1 LSEETT
7 GERLEEERP
16 DDERPLTDAAA
27 AEDTSQTL
35 PRPRKRTIGL
45 AVALALLC
53 VCATA
58 VTAYIT
64 VKGGPKQAFIGL
76 FAPDL
81 PAEFGKDQIR
91 VLVLGV
97 DDNWTDNDEV
107 FTSDS
112 RSDTN
117 IAASIDLKTH
127 QIGVV
132 SIPRDLWV
140 DIPKDGYGK
149 LNEAIADGGPE
160 RTEAT
165 IEKNLGAPPFDYYM
179 VLNINATKEVVDAIG
194 GLDVDVEKDMDYD
207 DNWGHLHIHLKKGM
221 HHLDGDQVVGY
232 IRFRHDPEGDFGRMR
247 RQRQVVNLLVARMK
261 DPSIIAHIVPL
272 IGIVR
277 QNVRTNLSFDQMRD
291 LAIGLKDVTPQM
303 VHQAEVPANV
313 GWTDGESVLFADQSQ
328 AQAIVHKYL
337 AVGFGNGFDPSTVH
351 VKVENGSGTPGAASA
366 MADYLRRRGFTI
378 VETGNA
384 STFNNARTKI
394 TGANESIVAEV
405 VKQLPVHDP
414 AIAVGAVQGGDID
427 IVVGQD
433 YRAQ

>member
-1 LSEETT
+1 MSEETT
-7 GERLEEERP
+7 GERLEDERP
-16 DDERPLTDAAA
+16 DDERPLTDTAAS
-27 AEDTSQTL
+27 EDSPQAL

-45 AVALALLC
+45 AVGLVLLC
-53 VCATA
+53 IFATA
-58 VTAYIT
+58 VTTYVT
-64 VKGGPKQAFIGL
+64 VRGGLKQTMIGL
-76 FAPDL
+76 FAPNL
-81 PAEFGKDQIR
+81 PVEFGKDQIR
-91 VLVLGV
+91 VLVMGV
-97 DDNWTDNDEV
+97 DDNWTDSDEV

-117 IAASIDLKTH
+117 IAVSIDLKTH

-165 IEKNLGAPPFDYYM
+165 IEKNLDAPPFDYYM
-179 VLNINATKEVVDAIG
+179 VLNINATKQVVDAIG

-207 DNWGHLHIHLKKGM
+207 DNWGHLHIHLKKGL

-247 RQRQVVNLLVARMK
+247 RQRQVVDLLVARMK
-261 DPSIIAHIVPL
+261 DPTIITKIVPL
-272 IGIVR
+272 VGIVR

-291 LAIGLKDVTPQM
+291 LAIGLQDVTPQM
-303 VHQAEVPANV
+303 VHQAEVPADV
-313 GWTDGESVLFADQSQ
+313 GWTDGESVLFANQSQ

-384 STFNNARTKI
+384 ATFNNARTKI
-394 TGANESIVAEV
+394 TCADENIVAQV
-405 VKQLPVHDP
+405 VKDLPVRDP
-414 AIAVGAVQGGDID
+414 AVAVGAVQGGDVD

-433 YRAQ
+433 YRTQ